1 MALVMF
7 KTESQFK
14 TKKQQEMVN
23 EMEEEKVISLN
34 PTGITERITALDIL
48 RGFVLCGILLMN
60 ITGFGLAGA
69 YSNPTVSG
77 GSTGWNLFAWITTN
91 MFFEGT
97 MRAMFSMLFGVGT
110 YILLER
116 LEHRKAGMEA
126 ADIFMRR
133 MIWMLFFGLVH
144 GYLLLWT
151 GEILYDY
158 ALMGFLVFPFRNLAP
173 KKLIMIA
180 AFLFIAGGTWTY
192 FQHQGNIKL
201 VENVA
206 IAEKKEAAGE
216 ELTKELKEAKVNWEK
231 IEEHKSPEF
240 VKETNENM
248 RKGYFDVV
256 AFLAPVNM
264 ETDTLWFYRYNL
276 WDILSMMLLGIALYK
291 LKIITGSKTSKFY
304 ALMVLGGYGIGL
316 SVNYW
321 EVKTIMDSNFDFL
334 SYSKTNI
341 TYDIGRVSMVL
352 GHVGIIMLFAKTR
365 ILGGLKRSIAA
376 VGKMALSNYI
386 MHSLI
391 CMVIFTGVGFGMFG
405 RLQRYELYFIVFA
418 IWIFQLIVSPIWLQY
433 FYYGPL
439 EWVWRTLSYRNNPHF
454 RKTGIH
460 AGKPFLYTGT
470 R

>member
-1 MALVMF
+1 MPN
-7 KTESQFK
+7 SI
-14 TKKQQEMVN
+14 
-23 EMEEEKVISLN
+23 EEPQPATLN
-34 PTGITERITALDIL
+34 PITHMERITALDIL

-77 GSTGWNLFAWITTN
+77 GSTGWNLYAWITTN

-116 LEHRKAGMEA
+116 LDHRKAGMEA

-133 MIWMLFFGLVH
+133 MCWMLFFGLVH

-158 ALMGFLVFPFRNLAP
+158 ALMGFLVFPFRKVAP

-180 AFLFIAGGTWTY
+180 IFLFAAGAVWSY
-192 FQHQGNIKL
+192 FQYKADIKL
-201 VENVA
+201 VENAA
-206 IAEKKEAAGE
+206 IVEKKEAAGE
-216 ELTKELKEAKVNWEK
+216 ELTKELKEAKFKWEK
-231 IEEHKSPEF
+231 IQEHKSPEF

-248 RKGYFDVV
+248 RKGYFKVV
-256 AFLAPVNM
+256 AFLAPINM

-276 WDILSMMLLGIALYK
+276 WDILSMMLLGIVLYK
-291 LKIITGSKTSKFY
+291 LKIITGEKSAKFY
-304 ALMVLGGYGIGL
+304 ALMVLAGYGIGL

-321 EVKTIMDSNFDFL
+321 EVTTIMNSNFAFL
-334 SYSKTNI
+334 AYSKTNL
-341 TYDIGRVSMVL
+341 TYDIGRVAIVL
-352 GHVGIIMLFAKTR
+352 GHVGAIMLFSKAN
-365 ILGGLKRSIAA
+365 ILNGLKRSIAA

-405 RLQRYELYFIVFA
+405 KLQRYELYFVVFA
-418 IWIFQLIVSPIWLQY
+418 IWIFQLIVSPIWLRY
-433 FYYGPL
+433 FYYGPM

-454 RKTGIH
+454 RKRGVH
-460 AGKPFLYTGT
+460 AGKGI
-470 R
+470 

>member
-1 MALVMF
+1 MITKIDEPQPVM
-7 KTESQFK
+7 
-14 TKKQQEMVN
+14 
-23 EMEEEKVISLN
+23 IN
-34 PTGITERITALDIL
+34 PITHMERITALDIL

-77 GSTGWNLFAWITTN
+77 GATGWNLYAWITTN

-116 LEHRKAGMEA
+116 LDHRKAGMEA

-158 ALMGFLVFPFRNLAP
+158 ALMGFLVFPFRKLAP
-173 KKLIMIA
+173 KKLIIIA
-180 AFLFIAGGTWTY
+180 AFLFSAGAVWSY
-192 FQHQGNIKL
+192 FQYKADIKL

-206 IAEKKEAAGE
+206 IVNEKEAAGE
-216 ELTKELKEAKVNWEK
+216 ELTKELKEAKFKWEK
-231 IEEHKSPEF
+231 IQEHKSPEF

-248 RKGYFDVV
+248 RKGYFEVV
-256 AFLAPVNM
+256 AFLAPINM

-276 WDILSMMLLGIALYK
+276 WDILSMMMLGIALYK
-291 LKIITGSKTSKFY
+291 LKIITGDKSAKFY
-304 ALMVLGGYGIGL
+304 ALMVLLGYGIGL

-321 EVKTIMDSNFDFL
+321 EVTTIMNSNFDFL
-334 SYSKTNI
+334 AYSKTNL
-341 TYDIGRVSMVL
+341 TYDLGRVAIVL
-352 GHVGIIMLFAKTR
+352 GHVGAIMLFAKTS

-391 CMVIFTGVGFGMFG
+391 CMIIFTGGGFGMFG
-405 RLQRYELYFIVFA
+405 KLQRYELYFVVFA
-418 IWIFQLIVSPIWLQY
+418 IWIFQLIISPIWLRY
-433 FYYGPL
+433 FYYGPM

-454 RKTGIH
+454 RKRGVH
-460 AGKPFLYTGT
+460 AGKGI
-470 R
+470 